1 MYIQRNCVKYKVGIN
16 MDIIEKMINEG
27 IYNECNSSIYNSGI
41 GKLIKRYRLM
51 KTRDERIKFIISIFN
66 ECKKEINFDFQVLT

>member
-1 MYIQRNCVKYKVGIN
+1 MELEKNCRKNKVGIN

-27 IYNECNSSIYNSGI
+27 IYNECNSDIYNSGI

-51 KTRDERIKFIISIFN
+51 KTRDERI
-66 ECKKEINFDFQVLT
+66 

>member
-1 MYIQRNCVKYKVGIN
+1 
-16 MDIIEKMINEG
+16 MDIIEKMIKEG
-27 IYNECNSSIYNSGI
+27 IYNECNSDIYNSGI

-66 ECKKEINFDFQVLT
+66 ECKKK